1 MTITASAPLPGSAR
15 VGVPPDQRRLRR
27 IATPEGVELIVE
39 LADKGTR
46 AGAFLLDLIFIGLG
60 ILVVVLG
67 GLGLTYLMKGWG
79 LALAMLAFFIVRF
92 FYFSYFE
99 LRWRGTTPG
108 KRLLGLRV
116 IDRGGGPLVAESVV
130 VRNLMR
136 EIEVFGPMS
145 VLLVQAFAP
154 FSAIT
159 QLLLFAWSGI
169 FLLMPMFNRDNLRL
183 GDIVAGTMVVTMPKA
198 ALLPDLVG
206 AAVAPVQASPG
217 AEVPKTAA
225 SAPAAENPYR
235 FSDAQLDFYGIF
247 ELQTL
252 EKVLRQDKDND
263 GVRPQIA
270 ERIRRKIGWTGEV
283 PRAETDKFL
292 AAFYAAQRAKLERK
306 MLFGVRRKDKNDRR

>member
-1 MTITASAPLPGSAR
+1 MTITADARPSAD
-15 VGVPPDQRRLRR
+15 VPAGQRRLRR

-60 ILVVVLG
+60 ILAVVLG
-67 GLGLTYLMKGWG
+67 GLGLIYLMKGWG
-79 LALAMLAFFIVRF
+79 LALGMLAFFIVRF

-116 IDRGGGPLVAESVV
+116 IERGGGPLTAEAVV

-136 EIEVFGPMS
+136 EVEVFAPMS
-145 VLLVQAFAP
+145 VLLVQSFAP

-159 QLLLFAWSGI
+159 QLLLFVWSGI

-183 GDIVAGTMVVTMPKA
+183 GDIVAGTIVITMPKA
-198 ALLPDLVG
+198 VLLPDLVG
-206 AAVAPVQASPG
+206 PAAAAPAPASPG
-217 AEVPKTAA
+217 AEAPDAAVTA
-225 SAPAAENPYR
+225 PVVENPYR

-252 EKVLRQDKDND
+252 EKVLRQDKDGD

-270 ERIRRKIGWTGEV
+270 ERIRRKIGWVDEV
-283 PRAETDKFL
+283 PPADTDKFL
-292 AAFYAAQRAKLERK
+292 AAFYAAQRARLERK
-306 MLFGVRRKDKNDRR
+306 MLFGVRRRDKNDRR

>member
-1 MTITASAPLPGSAR
+1 MTITADAAPSAGLPSG
-15 VGVPPDQRRLRR
+15 QRRLRH

-60 ILVVVLG
+60 ILAVVLG
-67 GLGLTYLMKGWG
+67 GLGLIYLMKGWG
-79 LALAMLAFFIVRF
+79 LALGMLAFFIVRF

-116 IDRGGGPLVAESVV
+116 IERGGGPLTAEAVV

-136 EIEVFGPMS
+136 EVEVFAPMS
-145 VLLVQAFAP
+145 VLLVQSFAP

-159 QLLLFAWSGI
+159 QLLLFVWSGI

-183 GDIVAGTMVVTMPKA
+183 GDIVAGTMVITMPKA
-198 ALLPDLVG
+198 ILLPDLVG
-206 AAVAPVQASPG
+206 PVPAMPTPVSPGIEAPAVAAVAV
-217 AEVPKTAA
+217 V
-225 SAPAAENPYR
+225 ENPYR

-252 EKVLRQDKDND
+252 EKVLRQDKDGD

-283 PRAETDKFL
+283 PPADTDKFL
-292 AAFYAAQRAKLERK
+292 AAFYAAQRARLERK
-306 MLFGVRRKDKNDRR
+306 MLFGVRRRDKNDRR